1 MFDLS
6 IRRLI
11 WKEYRAQRSL
21 WIALAV
27 GAVLLQSLALWMS
40 GSTQGVFPFVIAY
53 VLSACFSAACAAVL
67 FAGEDEEGTHPLLL
81 QLPLQPRKAVVAKL
95 SFGVVAVVTF
105 VCVTLLAAAVWTM
118 ITRSGLNAALSEDL
132 SVYGKSIAG
141 TFVWSVLFSLTLRRV
156 LPAVVCTLVAEVI
169 TVGIVTNLWDQTLSE
184 NTRMFGLYFG
194 VVGIVAVIDV
204 LLALRWAAGAGE
216 LRWRAGSS
224 KDWPA
229 AQPRAR
235 WWLATAAWCARRGSP
250 MTRELAT
257 LTWRELRGAV
267 PFCIGW
273 GLLGVLLVDLLGRL
287 FPMMPQHIA
296 FLAATPAVCGLM
308 TCLGDQRRQTFR
320 FLSDRGVSPQ
330 RVWFCKQAVWFTL
343 AVCLFA
349 LFYAWDEAAASRFDD
364 ARTHGMRTFA
374 GMLRS
379 TVHIP
384 ALQGRSEYLSL
395 DDVSLQWQFVLSILI
410 GSFAVGQFASFWFR
424 RTVLSAGVLLFSI
437 PLLWAWHLMLVTGDV
452 PLWIGRPLTAGM
464 GTWPLTAALF
474 AATLFGSGRWLIGN
488 ANWKGRLATAGVA
501 VLGLIV
507 SALSAADHRAHS
519 IPVVDPGFD
528 VQSVELA
535 SRQYDAEWSRQ
546 WGELFAEMRP
556 AGRPGTVLTPDRFE
570 RIEQRLVPLADA
582 LAGPHGRL
590 DMLRL
595 SSGDPVP
602 LVLIHSVLSQRG
614 ARLEAEGDLAG
625 AWDNYLGG
633 LRVCRYLAGE
643 SASWSDWLGCVLS
656 SDRLLADIREWS
668 RLPDQVPALLR
679 EANAELS
686 EAARDPLFARSMLM
700 NRYILY
706 RQLLEHEGP
715 AWERLGE
722 DSTLAGGPVDG
733 SNPLWFA
740 ALPKFERTRLL
751 RLIAIDTKVALEGPN
766 ALPVELTQNLP
777 RWRASMSV
785 PLEFQHGPY
794 DGPAYGR
801 FPGTADA
808 VNHMFQTHRAAVAGT
823 AVVVALQADRLEQG
837 AFPPTLADLDLRF
850 DGVPSIDP
858 STGEMFHYQPEGFPQ
873 PVYLWPRAI
882 VPAGQPLLWSGG
894 PNRHVIAQVTSSN
907 EHAMAGSLQHGE
919 FYTTAWGSFAQPRH
933 PADAGNPPVA
943 DPNQVWFLILGSNA
957 GDDPER
963 LRPSD
968 LQTGGSD

>member
-27 GAVLLQSLALWMS
+27 GAALLQSLALWMS
-40 GSTQGVFPFVIAY
+40 GSTQGIFPFIIAY

-67 FAGEDEEGTHPLLL
+67 FAGEDEEGTHPFLL
-81 QLPLQPRKAVVAKL
+81 QLPLQPHKAVVAKL

-105 VCVTLLAAAVWTM
+105 LCATLLAAAAWTM

-141 TFVWSVLFSLTLRRV
+141 TFVWSVLFSLTIRRV

-184 NTRMFGLYFG
+184 NTRVFGLYFA
-194 VVGIVAVIDV
+194 VVGIVAVVDV

-216 LRWRAGSS
+216 LRWRAGNN

-235 WWLATAAWCARRGSP
+235 WWLATAAWSARRGSP
-250 MTRELAT
+250 MSRELAS
-257 LTWRELRGAV
+257 LTWRELRAAV
-267 PFCIGW
+267 PFCAAW
-273 GLLGVLLVDLLGRL
+273 VLLGVVLVDLIGRL
-287 FPMMPQHIA
+287 LPMLPQHIA

-308 TCLGDQRRQTFR
+308 TCLGDQRRQTFH

-343 AVCLFA
+343 AAGLFV
-349 LFYAWDEAAASRFDD
+349 LFHFWDEVASSRFEDSR
-364 ARTHGMRTFA
+364 AQGMGTFA
-374 GMLRS
+374 GMIRS
-379 TVHIP
+379 VVHVP
-384 ALQGRSEYLSL
+384 AMQRRSEYLSL
-395 DDVSLQWQFVLSILI
+395 EDVSLQWQFILSILI
-410 GSFAVGQFASFWFR
+410 ASFAVGQFASFWFR
-424 RTVLSAGVLLFSI
+424 RTVLAAGVLVFSI
-437 PLLWAWHLMLVTGDV
+437 PLLWAWHLMIVTGDV
-452 PLWIGRPLTAGM
+452 PLWM

-474 AATLFGSGRWLIGN
+474 AATLLGSGRWLIGN
-488 ANWKGRLATAGVA
+488 VHWRGRLVTGGIAA
-501 VLGLIV
+501 LGLIA

-528 VQSVELA
+528 WRAAGATAE
-535 SRQYDAEWSRQ
+535 QYDADWSRR

-556 AGRPGTVLTPDRFE
+556 AAQPGTVLTPDRFE

-582 LAGPHGRL
+582 LAGPHARL
-590 DMLRL
+590 DMLKL

-625 AWDNYLGG
+625 AWNSYLGG

-643 SASWSDWLGCVLS
+643 SASWSDWLGCVIS

-668 RLPDQVPALLR
+668 RLPDQDPALLR
-679 EANAELS
+679 AAYAELS
-686 EAARDPLFARSMLM
+686 EAARDPLLARSMLM
-700 NRYILY
+700 NRYVLY
-706 RQLLEHEGP
+706 RQLLEHDGP
-715 AWERLGE
+715 AWERLEGY
-722 DSTLAGGPVDG
+722 
-733 SNPLWFA
+733 SNITSPPDMGNALWFA
-740 ALPKFERTRLL
+740 SLPQFERTRLL
-751 RLIAIDTKVALEGPN
+751 RLIAIDTKLALEGPN
-766 ALPVELTQNLP
+766 TLPLEVTQNLP
-777 RWRASMSV
+777 RWRASMTL
-785 PLEFQHGPY
+785 PLEFQHSPH
-794 DGPAYGR
+794 DGPASPQS
-801 FPGTADA
+801 PGTDGA
-808 VNHMFQTHRAAVAGT
+808 VNHMFQNHRTAVAGT

-850 DGVPSIDP
+850 TGVPSVDP
-858 STGEMFHYQPEGFPQ
+858 TTGELFEYRPEGFPGL
-873 PVYLWPRAI
+873 VYLRPRAI

-894 PNRHVIAQVTSSN
+894 PNRHAIMQATASN
-907 EHAMAGSLQHGE
+907 EHAMAGGLQHGE
-919 FYTTAWGSFAQPRH
+919 YYTTAWGSFAQPWRGTVGAAN
-933 PADAGNPPVA
+933 PPAADA
-943 DPNQVWFLILGSNA
+943 NQVWFLILGSNS
-957 GDDPER
+957 GDDPELLQR
-963 LRPSD
+963 LQPVQPDSQLGPPD
-968 LQTGGSD
+968 